1 MNVLE
6 RSSLLPDGLMPIRG
20 PGAGDLVRRGMRW
33 VHGWG
38 EGRRGRLLLGVL
50 VASIS
55 MGVVPTAAT
64 AEPTTGLGT
73 EPSVQAPSVPEL
85 RWAESPVGT
94 FRSTLRTVSYAGV
107 DDPQLQMDVRTPA
120 HAAPGRPVI
129 VFLHGGG
136 YYQGDKSMWAGSA
149 RAMTSRG
156 YVTVAVNYRLSTR
169 RDGAWPAQRDD
180 LFHALAWM
188 RRHGVAEF
196 ATDPSRVAVLGS
208 SAGGHLA
215 LFAQDR
221 AGVRAVVAWS
231 PMVDVRNI
239 AYGVR
244 QETLLG
250 RNLIRYTARCSYTA
264 CPTRYLQS
272 LRPDGYFN
280 VRPTVPVFAVNSTA
294 ELIRSAPLMSYRSQV
309 RARGGVFDVA
319 LVPGSAHASGQL
331 YTAIAW
337 AGTMTHLHRY
347 L

>member
-1 MNVLE
+1 M
-6 RSSLLPDGLMPIRG
+6 
-20 PGAGDLVRRGMRW
+20 
-33 VHGWG
+33 
-38 EGRRGRLLLGVL
+38 
-50 VASIS
+50 
-55 MGVVPTAAT
+55 
-64 AEPTTGLGT
+64 AESTTGAST
-73 EPSVQAPSVPEL
+73 EPSAGAPAAPAEP
-85 RWAESPVGT
+85 WAESPVGT

-107 DDPQLQMDVRTPA
+107 ADPQLQMDVRTPTR
-120 HAAPGRPVI
+120 AAPGRPVI
-129 VFLHGGG
+129 VFLHPGG

-156 YVTVAVNYRLSTR
+156 YVTVSVNYRLSTR
-169 RDGAWPAQRDD
+169 PDGAWPAQRND

-188 RRHGVAEF
+188 RKHGVADF

-221 AGVRAVVAWS
+221 PGVKAVVAWS

-250 RNLIRYTARCSYTA
+250 RNLVRYTARCAYTT
-264 CPTRYLQS
+264 CPWRYLQS
-272 LRPDGYFN
+272 LRPAGYLN
-280 VRPTVPVFAVNSTA
+280 AQPTVPIFAVNSTD
-294 ELIRSAPLMSYRSQV
+294 ELIRSAPLLAYRSQV
-309 RARGGVFDVA
+309 RAHGGVFDVT

>member
-1 MNVLE
+1 MTVPE
-6 RSSLLPDGLMPIRG
+6 RSSPLPDASTPITA
-20 PGAGDLVRRGMRW
+20 PGTGTLPRRGMRW
-33 VHGWG
+33 VRGWG
-38 EGRRGRLLLGVL
+38 ERRRGRLLLGVL
-50 VASIS
+50 VASIG

-64 AEPTTGLGT
+64 AESTSGASPESPVPGAAA
-73 EPSVQAPSVPEL
+73 EPA
-85 RWAESPVGT
+85 WAESPVGT

-107 DDPQLQMDVRTPA
+107 DDPQLQMDVRTPTR
-120 HAAPGRPVI
+120 AAPGRPVI
-129 VFLHGGG
+129 VFLHPGG

-149 RAMTSRG
+149 RSMTSRG
-156 YVTVAVNYRLSTR
+156 YVTVSVNYRLSTR
-169 RDGAWPAQRDD
+169 PDGAWPAQRND

-188 RRHGVAEF
+188 RKHGVADFE
-196 ATDPSRVAVLGS
+196 TDPSRVAVLGS

-221 AGVRAVVAWS
+221 PGVKAVVVWS

-250 RNLIRYTARCSYTA
+250 RNLIRYTARCAYTT
-264 CPTRYLQS
+264 CPWRYLRS
-272 LRPDGYFN
+272 LRPAGYLN
-280 VRPTVPVFAVNSTA
+280 AQPTVPIFAVNSTD
-294 ELIRSAPLMSYRSQV
+294 ELIRSAPLLSYRSQV
-309 RARGGVFDVA
+309 RAHGGVFDVA
-319 LVPGSAHASGQL
+319 LVPGSAHASGPL